1 MKLFTKKLLVIVI
14 FYLFGTAFSTET
26 DSTNLNGIF
35 GSFRMMMSKLEK
47 TNNKETSQKNTLS
60 PPPVT
65 LADVAGNNIANQ
77 IEKEIDPV
85 MASIKLGPP
94 PFFSGWVQYFK
105 YTTDRGL
112 EKPTE
117 FFKNMQFYKQMKKYP
132 KADLKE
138 KDSDKKYKYIRKD
151 TYFYATLFETTLN
164 FASSK
169 QVLCLLF
176 YLIYLYYIFINLFC
190 ILFFFNY

>member
-1 MKLFTKKLLVIVI
+1 MKIFSNKLLVIVI
-14 FYLFGTAFSTET
+14 FSLLGFTFSTET
-26 DSTNLNGIF
+26 DATNLSGIF
-35 GSFRMMMSKLEK
+35 GSLKLMMSKLEK
-47 TNNKETSQKNTLS
+47 AKNKLSAQKLTKNTL

-65 LADVAGNNIANQ
+65 LADVAGNNIAHQ
-77 IEKEIDPV
+77 LEKEIDPA

-94 PFFSGWVQYFK
+94 PYFSGWVQYFK
-105 YTTDRGL
+105 YTTDKGL
-112 EKPTE
+112 VKPTE

-132 KADLKE
+132 KANLTE

-169 QVLCLLF
+169 QVMLF
-176 YLIYLYYIFINLFC
+176 
-190 ILFFFNY
+190 